1 MIAMTLLQL
10 SAISG
15 CGYQESGVNNSNVTS
30 GYQWHSLY
38 REDIKTVAV
47 PVFVNRTY
55 QRGIETSLS
64 RAIVQDIETH
74 TPYKVVPK
82 ERADT
87 ILEGEIVGAK
97 LETLGVS
104 PQTALPQEQEFDI
117 QVTFTWKNLKTGEI
131 MVQRKNFDEKASYY
145 PTLGE
150 DPSVG
155 SQTTVEK
162 LALSIVQELQAD
174 W

>member
-1 MIAMTLLQL
+1 M
-10 SAISG
+10 
-15 CGYQESGVNNSNVTS
+15 
-30 GYQWHSLY
+30 
-38 REDIKTVAV
+38 AV

-55 QRGIETSLS
+55 QRGLEVNLSQAVIE
-64 RAIVQDIETH
+64 DIETH
-74 TPYKVVPK
+74 TPYKVVTK
-82 ERADT
+82 EQADT
-87 ILEGEIVGAK
+87 ILEGEIVAAK
-97 LETLGVS
+97 LATLGVN
-104 PQTALPQEQEFDI
+104 PGTALPQEQELDV
-117 QVTFTWKNLKTGEI
+117 QVNFTWKNLRTGQI

-155 SQTTVEK
+155 TQSAVEK

>member
-1 MIAMTLLQL
+1 VKQFQLAAAALLL
-10 SAISG
+10 ALAG
-15 CGYQESGVNNSNVTS
+15 CGYQ
-30 GYQWHSLY
+30 WHTPY

-55 QRGIETSLS
+55 QRGLEVSLS
-64 RAIVQDIETH
+64 RAVVEDIETH
-74 TPYKVVPK
+74 TPYKVVSK
-82 ERADT
+82 EEADT
-87 ILEGEIVGAK
+87 ILEGEITSSSLA
-97 LETLGVS
+97 TIGVD
-104 PQTALPQEQEFDI
+104 PQTNLPREQEFNV
-117 QVTFTWKNLKTGEI
+117 QVSFTWKNLRTGQI
-131 MVQRKNFDEKASYY
+131 MVQRKNFEEKSSYF

-155 SQTTVEK
+155 SQDAVEK

>member
-1 MIAMTLLQL
+1 MKRALLTAGVCGGALLQL
-10 SAISG
+10 AALSG
-15 CGYQESGVNNSNVTS
+15 CGYQWRSP
-30 GYQWHSLY
+30 Y

-55 QRGIETSLS
+55 ERGLEVSLS
-64 RAIVQDIETH
+64 TAVIEDIETH
-74 TPYKVVPK
+74 TPYKVVSK
-82 ERADT
+82 EQADT
-87 ILEGEIVGAK
+87 ILEGEIVSTK
-97 LETLGVS
+97 LATLSVN
-104 PQTALPQEQEFDI
+104 PETALPQEQEFEV
-117 QVTFTWKNLKTGEI
+117 QVSFTWKNLRTGQI
-131 MVQRKNFDEKASYY
+131 MVQRKNFDEKTSYY

-155 SQTTVEK
+155 SQSAVEK

>member
-1 MIAMTLLQL
+1 VKRAWLTAIFYGCALQL
-10 SAISG
+10 AALSG
-15 CGYQESGVNNSNVTS
+15 CGYQWRSP
-30 GYQWHSLY
+30 Y

-55 QRGIETSLS
+55 YRGLEVTLSQAVIE
-64 RAIVQDIETH
+64 DIETH

-87 ILEGEIVGAK
+87 ILEGEITAAK
-97 LETLGVS
+97 TATLGIS
-104 PQTALPQEQEFDI
+104 PQTALPQEQEFD
-117 QVTFTWKNLKTGEI
+117 VEVSFTWKNLRTGQI

-155 SQTTVEK
+155 SQSAVEK
-162 LALSIVQELQAD
+162 LALSVVQELQAD

>member
-1 MIAMTLLQL
+1 MFFAAALPLAM
-10 SAISG
+10 AG
-15 CGYQESGVNNSNVTS
+15 CGYQQSGTN
-30 GYQWHSLY
+30 HSLY
-38 REDIKTVAV
+38 RQDIHTVAV

-55 QRGIETSLS
+55 QHGLEIGLS
-64 RAIVQDIETH
+64 RAVIEDIETH

-87 ILEGEIVGAK
+87 ILEGEIVSAK
-97 LETLGVS
+97 TATLGID
-104 PQTALPQEQEFDI
+104 PQTALPQEQEYDV
-117 QVTFTWKNLKTGEI
+117 QVDFTWKNLRTGQV
-131 MVQRKNFDEKASYY
+131 MVQRTNFDQKAAYY

-150 DPSVG
+150 DPFAG
-155 SQTTVEK
+155 SQDAMEK